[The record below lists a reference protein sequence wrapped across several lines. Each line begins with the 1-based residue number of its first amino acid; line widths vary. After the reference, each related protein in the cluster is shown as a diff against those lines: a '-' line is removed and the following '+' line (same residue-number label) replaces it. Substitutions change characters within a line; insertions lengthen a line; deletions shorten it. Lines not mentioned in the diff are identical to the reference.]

1 MMHPSRLY
9 QGSPLIT
16 VLLILSALAF
26 LCCSPK
32 TSSSVR
38 LEKLSSDGQWM
49 EAGSVLVSP
58 PIIGRNG
65 DSIVATIKIHE
76 PGLFS
81 KEKIVIQ
88 MNLSRSPRPI
98 IPNHS
103 LLLLNGLAN
112 GELNGNLF
120 QAQEVACSAVRLEL
134 NDEGKL
140 VFGGTFS
147 FGSHRIIIPP
157 IEVEELQSNK
167 DARLKFG
174 NFDGDRVPKDFDL
187 EEIVWGAAE
196 PYEGA
201 VIPTHSV
208 QEAKILTWKVYEN
221 NQQLKAQECILW
233 VHLNNP
239 SQWMLVH
246 VGRNRYSG
254 EGWSGWFRTFQSH
267 TKPFWI
273 ESYNHPPTND
283 EIEIFL
289 DTNKWWA
296 EVERLTLLD
305 ADVCAN
311 TWERATGQPPING
324 FQ

>member
-1 MMHPSRLY
+1 MMHPPRLY

-16 VLLILSALAF
+16 VLLILSASGF
-26 LCCSPK
+26 LCCSSE
-32 TSSSVR
+32 TSSSVS

-65 DSIVATIKIHE
+65 DAIVATIKIQE

-81 KEKIVIQ
+81 KEKMVIQ
-88 MNLSRSPRPI
+88 MNLRRSPRPI
-98 IPNHS
+98 PTPR
-103 LLLLNGLAN
+103 LFLLNGLAN

-120 QAQEVACSAVRLEL
+120 QAQKVASSSVRLEL

-147 FGSHRIIIPP
+147 FGSRRIMIPL
-157 IEVEELQSNK
+157 IEVEELKSSK
-167 DARLKFG
+167 DARFKFG
-174 NFDGDRVPKDFDL
+174 NFDGDRVPENFDL

-201 VIPTHSV
+201 AIPTHSV
-208 QEAKILTWKVYEN
+208 QEAKLLTWKVCEDY
-221 NQQLKAQECILW
+221 QQLRAQECILW

-239 SQWMLVH
+239 SQWMVVH
-246 VGRNRYSG
+246 VGRKGNF
-254 EGWSGWFRTFQSH
+254 EKGWSGWFRTFISH
-267 TKPFWI
+267 TQPFWI
-273 ESYNHPPTND
+273 ESYDHPPTNG

-289 DTNKWWA
+289 DTNKWWT
-296 EVERLTLLD
+296 EVERLTLVD
-305 ADVCAN
+305 ADVCKNA
-311 TWERATGQPPING
+311 WEKATGQPPTKA
-324 FQ
+324 FK